1 MQPIRCRL
9 LAAPAPLCH
18 SFYWRRA
25 GFFDIGTRQSH
36 FMKLLR
42 VCCLAL
48 PLFALTSHADI
59 LGSADAFGI
68 LGATTV
74 TNTGPSVVFQDLGV
88 APGTA
93 ITGFPPGMVLGTIHD
108 DDDDAMQ
115 AQADALT
122 GYNFLAGLAPT
133 QILTGQDLG
142 GLTLDSGVYFFAS
155 SAQLTGGLTLDFQGL
170 SNMMVVFQIGSTL
183 NIGGGSSVMI
193 INPGTNDQVFWQVG
207 SSATLGS
214 TADFYG
220 SVIADQSVTL
230 NTGADINC
238 GRAIALN
245 GAVTMDSN
253 NIDTGNCAVAV
264 GTTPEPGTIALL
276 ATGGAM
282 AARANSSNFS
292 FLGLGGS
299 ITAFFRKRK
308 R

>member
-1 MQPIRCRL
+1 MQDSSRL
-9 LAAPAPLCH
+9 E
-18 SFYWRRA
+18 R
-25 GFFDIGTRQSH
+25 GGGH

-48 PLFALTSHADI
+48 PLFALTAYASV
-59 LGSADAFGI
+59 LGTADAFGI

-88 APGTA
+88 APGTS
-93 ITGFPPGMVLGTIHD
+93 ITGFPPGIVLGTIHD
-108 DDDDAMQ
+108 DDAVAMQ

-122 GYNFLAGLAPT
+122 GH
-133 QILTGQDLG
+133 DLG
-142 GLTLDSGVYFFAS
+142 GLMLNSGVYFFAS
-155 SAQLTGGLTLDFQGL
+155 SAQLTGTLTLDFQGL
-170 SNMMVVFQIGSTL
+170 SNMMIVFQIGSTL
-183 NIGGGSSVMI
+183 NIGGGSSVLV
-193 INPGTNDQVFWQVG
+193 INPGSNDQVFWQVG
-207 SSATLGS
+207 SSATLG
-214 TADFYG
+214 TTTDFYG

-230 NTGADINC
+230 GTGADINC

-245 GAVTMDSN
+245 GAVTMDTDN
-253 NIDTGNCAVAV
+253 VDNGNCAVGT

-282 AARANSSNFS
+282 AAGANSSNFS